1 MVKYLF
7 LIISAFL
14 ITSCAIQGTISG
26 GPIDRKAP
34 IFDTL
39 KLNPKLGSIHFN
51 ASEIHLPFNEFITL
65 NKASENIIVVP
76 NDFKIDPIAKDKVLT
91 LKLKGQ
97 PKTNTTYA
105 IYLNNAVKDLHE
117 GNDTILTYVFST
129 GDYIDSI
136 SYKGKAID
144 TRTRLPFKGATI
156 ALYSDTVTTFIQK
169 ALNFTTTNEKGEYTL
184 KYIHPGTYFLVAFQ
198 DQNRDFIPQPF
209 ELSGFKTDKIHLIK
223 SAIDSSSIELFP
235 NLPKK
240 AFRRISHI
248 KNEEILITGNLPI
261 DKAKITLFNQKIL
274 EKKIHKSDSISIFV
288 NTNTVDTI
296 RGILSIDNYIDSFY
310 CRILPKLIHKNPKLY
325 FPKNIRSHSSFI
337 ITTND
342 FISSFNKDSIQLF
355 ANDSIKVPFEL
366 KASGYQMQLNPAS
379 YSSKT
384 LKLIVKPSGLTFTN
398 FKEKYNLTQTI
409 NVFDSTQYGVFN
421 VVTSSFPSGTILEL
435 ISGEKVTHSHTV
447 DENHTIWK
455 IDDLEKGAYIFKAY
469 FDSNNNGKWDTGEL
483 QKKIQPEKIQ
493 IYNEPFQAR
502 QNWEVEVKFDPAKW
516 K

>member
-34 IFDTL
+34 IFDTM

-51 ASEIHLPFNEFITL
+51 ASEIHLPFKEFITL

-76 NDFKIDPIAKDKVLT
+76 DDFKIDPIAKDKVLT

-97 PKTNTTYA
+97 PKLNTTYA

-117 GNDTILTYVFST
+117 GNDTLLTYVFST

-136 SYKGKAID
+136 SYKGKVID
-144 TRTRLPFKGATI
+144 ILTRLPLKGI
-156 ALYSDTVTTFIQK
+156 AVALFSDTVTTFVQK
-169 ALNFTTTNEKGEYTL
+169 AFNFTTTNEKGEYAL
-184 KYIHPGTYFLVAFQ
+184 KYIHPGTYYVVAFQ

-209 ELSGFKTDKIHLIK
+209 ELSGFKTEKIELFK
-223 SAIDSSSIELFP
+223 SAIDSSAIELFP
-235 NLPKK
+235 TLPKK
-240 AFRRISHI
+240 AIRRISHI
-248 KNEEILITGNLPI
+248 NNEEILVTGNLPI
-261 DKAKITLFNQKIL
+261 DKANVTLFNQKIL

-296 RGILSIDNYIDSFY
+296 RGVLSIDNYIDTFY
-310 CRILPKLIHKNPKLY
+310 CRILPKLNHKNPKLY
-325 FPKNIRSHSSFI
+325 FPKNIRSRSSFI

-355 ANDSIKVPFEL
+355 ANDSIKVLFEL
-366 KASGYQMQLNPAS
+366 KASGYQLQLNPAS

-409 NVFDSTQYGVFN
+409 NLFDSTQYGIFN

-435 ISGEKVTHSHTV
+435 ISGAKVTHSHTV

-455 IDDLEKGAYIFKAY
+455 IDDLEKGVYIFKAY
-469 FDSNNNGKWDTGEL
+469 FDSNNNGKWDTGVL